1 MEKQQFRAESKRL
14 LDLMINSIYTHKEIF
29 LREIISNASDAV
41 DKLAYQAL
49 TDEKVGL
56 NRDDFVITIQR
67 EPKYGI
73 LTVSDNGIGMSKE
86 EMEENL
92 GTICKS
98 GSLDFKEQMDKQ
110 EDVDIIGQFG
120 VGFYSAFMV
129 AETVTVI
136 SRRYGSEE
144 AWMWQSSGADGY
156 TITPAQRDTAGTD
169 VIMKLKAD
177 TEDEK
182 YSRFL
187 EEFELRELVKKYS
200 DYIRYPIRMEVTKSR
215 RKEQTEE
222 DKKENR
228 EPEYEEY
235 TEVETLNSMVPLW
248 QRNKKD
254 VTDEEYDAFYREK
267 FFDYEKPICHLHL
280 SVEGAVTYKA
290 LLYIPGRAPYDF
302 YTKDYKKGLQL
313 YSSGVLIMDNCE
325 DLLPDHFRFVRGIVD
340 SQDLSLN
347 ISREMLQHNRQLT
360 FIAGNLEKKIKNELL
375 DLLKNDR
382 QTYEKFYGAFGRQLK
397 YGTVADYG
405 AHKEA
410 CQDLLLF
417 WSHKQGKLV
426 SLQEYVDAMAEGQEK
441 IYFAPG
447 ESKDRLAKLPQVE
460 TLNGKGYDVLLFTED
475 VDEFIPQTLIKYAD
489 KSFCN
494 VTTDDR
500 GLETE
505 EEKKQ
510 TQEKAEEL
518 KDVLSFVKETLADRV
533 KEVRLSNSLGSYP
546 VSLVPDAGMSFEMEK
561 YMKRVNPE
569 FAYSSGRILE
579 LNAGHPAFRAMEEAI
594 PADPEKAKDY
604 VRLLYCQALLM
615 ADLPLEDP
623 MAYTELVCKLMN

>member
-325 DLLPDHFRFVRGIVD
+325 DLLPEHFRFVRGIVD

-347 ISREMLQHNRQLT
+347 ISREILQHNRQLT

-494 VTTDDR
+494 VTTDDL

>member
-1 MEKQQFRAESKRL
+1 MEKQQFKAESQRL

-29 LREIISNASDAV
+29 LREIISNASDAM

-56 NRDDFVITIQR
+56 NRDDFAITIKR

-73 LTVSDNGIGMSKE
+73 LTVSDNGIGMSRE

-98 GSLDFKEQMDKQ
+98 GSLDFKEHMDKS

-120 VGFYSAFMV
+120 VGFYSAFM
-129 AETVTVI
+129 AADTVTVI
-136 SRRYGSEE
+136 SRKYGSEE

-156 TITPAQRDTAGTD
+156 TIEPAQRETPGTD

-187 EEFELRELVKKYS
+187 EEYELRDLIKKYS

-215 RKEQTEE
+215 QKEQTQEE
-222 DKKENR
+222 KDAKK

-235 TEVETLNSMVPLW
+235 TEVETLNSMIPLW

-254 VTDEEYDAFYREK
+254 VTDEEYDTFYREK
-267 FFDYEKPICHLHL
+267 FYDYEKPTAHLHL

-302 YTKDYKKGLQL
+302 YSKDFKKGLQL
-313 YSSGVLIMDNCE
+313 YSSGVLIMENCE

-347 ISREMLQHNRQLT
+347 ISREMLQHDRQLT
-360 FIAGNLEKKIKNELL
+360 FIAKNLEKKVKSLL
-375 DLLKNDR
+375 VDLMKDDR
-382 QTYEKFYGAFGRQLK
+382 ETYEKFYAAFGRQLK
-397 YGTVADYG
+397 YGTVSDYG

-417 WSHKQGKLV
+417 WSHKEGKLI

-460 TLNGKGYDVLLFTED
+460 TLSGKGYDVLLFTED
-475 VDEFIPQTLIKYAD
+475 VDEFIPQTLMKYAD
-489 KSFCN
+489 KDFCN
-494 VTTDDR
+494 VTTDDL

-510 TQEKAEEL
+510 TQEKAERL
-518 KDVLSFVKETLADRV
+518 KDVLSFVKDALGDKV
-533 KEVRLSNSLGSYP
+533 KEVRLSGSLGSYP
-546 VSLVPDAGMSFEMEK
+546 VSLTPDAGMSFEMEK

-569 FAYSSGRILE
+569 FAFTPGRILE
-579 LNAGHPAFRAMEEAI
+579 LNADHPAFKALEA
-594 PADPEKAKDY
+594 AVTGEPEKAKDY
-604 VRLLYCQALLM
+604 AQLLYGQALLM

-623 MAYTELVCKLMN
+623 MAYSELVCKLMK

>member
-290 LLYIPGRAPYDF
+290 LLYVPGRAPYDF

-475 VDEFIPQTLIKYAD
+475 VDEFIPQTLMKYAN

-494 VTTDDR
+494 VTTDDL

-604 VRLLYCQALLM
+604 VRLLYSQALLM

>member
-29 LREIISNASDAV
+29 LREIISNASDAM

-56 NRDDFVITIQR
+56 NRDDFAVSIQR
-67 EPKYGI
+67 DPKHGI

-98 GSLDFKEQMDKQ
+98 GSLDFKEKMDKQ
-110 EDVDIIGQFG
+110 ETVDIIGQFG

-129 AETVTVI
+129 ADTVTVI

-156 TITPAQRDTAGTD
+156 TIQPAQRESAGTD

-187 EEFELRELVKKYS
+187 EEYELRELIRKYS

-215 RKEQTEE
+215 PKEQTEE
-222 DKKENR
+222 EKQEDKA
-228 EPEYEEY
+228 PEYEEY
-235 TEVETLNSMVPLW
+235 TEVDTLNSMVPLW

-290 LLYIPGRAPYDF
+290 LLYVPGRAPYDF

-313 YSSGVLIMDNCE
+313 YSSGVLIMENCE

-375 DLLKNDR
+375 DLMKNNR
-382 QTYEKFYGAFGRQLK
+382 EVYEKFYAAFGRQLK
-397 YGTVADYG
+397 YGVVADYG

-417 WSHKQGKLV
+417 WSHKEGKLV
-426 SLQEYVDAMAEGQEK
+426 SLQAYVDAMAEGQEK

-460 TLNGKGYDVLLFTED
+460 TLSQKGYDVLLFTED
-475 VDEFIPQTLIKYAD
+475 VDEFIPQTLMKYGE

-494 VTTDDR
+494 VTTDDL

-510 TQEKAEEL
+510 TQEKAESL
-518 KDVLSFVKETLADRV
+518 KDVLSFVKEALGEQV
-533 KEVRLSNSLGSYP
+533 KEVRLSNSLGNYP
-546 VSLVPDAGMSFEMEK
+546 VSLAPDAGMSFEMEK

-569 FAYSSGRILE
+569 FAYNQGRILE
-579 LNAGHPAFRAMEEAI
+579 LNAEHPAFQAMEDAVT
-594 PADPEKAKDY
+594 ADPEKAKDY
-604 VRLLYCQALLM
+604 AKLLYGQALLM

-623 MAYTELVCKLMN
+623 MAYSELVCKLMQ

>member
-200 DYIRYPIRMEVTKSR
+200 DYIRYPIRMEVTKSC

-222 DKKENR
+222 EKKENR

-290 LLYIPGRAPYDF
+290 LLYVPGRAPYDF

-475 VDEFIPQTLIKYAD
+475 VDEFIPQTLMKYAN

-494 VTTDDR
+494 VTTDDL

-604 VRLLYCQALLM
+604 VRLLYSQALLM

>member
-1 MEKQQFRAESKRL
+1 MEKQQFKAESKRL

-29 LREIISNASDAV
+29 LREIISNASDAI
-41 DKLAYQAL
+41 DKLAYRAL

-56 NRDDFVITIQR
+56 NRDDFAITIKR

-73 LTVSDNGIGMSKE
+73 LTVSDNGIGMSKA

-98 GSLDFKEQMDKQ
+98 GSLDFKEHMDKQ
-110 EDVDIIGQFG
+110 ESVDIIGQFG

-129 AETVTVI
+129 ADTVTVI
-136 SRRYGSEE
+136 SRQYGSEE

-156 TITPAQRDTAGTD
+156 TMEPAQRESAGTD
-169 VIMKLKAD
+169 VIMKIKAD
-177 TEDEK
+177 TDDEK

-187 EEFELRELVKKYS
+187 EEYELRELVKKYS

-215 RKEQTEE
+215 PKPQE
-222 DKKENR
+222 DKDKS
-228 EPEYEEY
+228 PEYEDY
-235 TEVETLNSMVPLW
+235 TEVDTLNSMVPLW

-267 FFDYEKPICHLHL
+267 FFDYEKPIAHLHL

-302 YTKDYKKGLQL
+302 YTKDFKKGLQL
-313 YSSGVLIMDNCE
+313 YSSGVLIMENCE
-325 DLLPDHFRFVRGIVD
+325 DLLPDHFRFVRGVVD

-347 ISREMLQHNRQLT
+347 ISREMLQHDRQLT
-360 FIAGNLEKKIKNELL
+360 FIAKNLEKKIKAELL
-375 DLLKNDR
+375 ELMKENR
-382 QTYEKFYGAFGRQLK
+382 ETYEKFYAAFGRQLK
-397 YGTVADYG
+397 YGTVVDYG

-417 WSHKQGKLV
+417 WSHRLGKLV

-447 ESKDRLAKLPQVE
+447 ESKDRLAKLPQVT
-460 TLNGKGYDVLLFTED
+460 TLDKKGYDVLLFTED
-475 VDEFIPQTLIKYAD
+475 VDEFIPQTLMKYGE

-494 VTTDDR
+494 VTTDDL

-510 TQEKAEEL
+510 TQEKAESL
-518 KDVLSFVKETLADRV
+518 KDVLDFVKETLGDKV
-533 KEVRLSNSLGSYP
+533 KEVRLSGSLGEYP
-546 VSLVPDAGMSFEMEK
+546 VSLAPDSGMSFEMEK
-561 YMKRVNPE
+561 YMKRVNPD
-569 FAYSSGRILE
+569 FSYTAGRILE
-579 LNAGHPAFRAMEEAI
+579 LNAEHPAFQAMQA
-594 PADPEKAKDY
+594 AVTGDPEKAKDY
-604 VRLLYCQALLM
+604 AQLLYGQALLM

-623 MAYTELVCKLMN
+623 MAYASLVCKLMQ